1 MHSESPLFLLDSF
14 SANDLDAWETQKDQ
28 ILRYYWDFYNDLAYQ
43 RHKIADSLRT
53 ALLEAAVGPYEFNG
67 WQRQVRYKYSL
78 NPLSPKGSLIE
89 PGGRFNIPDVN
100 PDQIPP
106 FPALYIA
113 EDKETTLQEAGQ
125 QKNNSGS
132 LSGLDLAL
140 IKKDSISIVAL
151 SGKLESIIDLRHP
164 KKLKS
169 FLKLIKQFSISESII
184 QMAEKIGLERPQTV
198 RTLESLIGSLLEPD
212 WRAWNIQFDIPA
224 NSQIFGQLVANTGIE
239 GILYPSKFTK
249 KKCLAIFPQNLDM
262 ESFIAVDGDTPE
274 GVIVSRLDVNT
285 WPLLKATF

>member
-14 SANDLDAWETQKDQ
+14 SAKDLDAWETQKDK

-43 RHKIADSLRT
+43 RHKIADALRT
-53 ALLEAAVGPYEFNG
+53 ALLEAAAGPYEFNR
-67 WQRQVRYKYSL
+67 WQRQVRYKYCL
-78 NPLSPKGSLIE
+78 TPLSPKGSLIE

-113 EDKETTLQEAGQ
+113 ENKETTLQEAGQ
-125 QKNNSGS
+125 QSKRGE
-132 LSGLDLAL
+132 LSALDLAL
-140 IKKDSISIVAL
+140 IKKDSISIVAV

-169 FLKLIKQFSISESII
+169 FLKLIRKFSVSKSII

-198 RTLESLIGSLLEPD
+198 RTIDSLIGSLLEPD
-212 WRAWNIQFDIPA
+212 WRAWCIQFDIPA
-224 NSQIFGQLVANTGIE
+224 NCQIFGQLIANAGIE

-249 KKCLAIFPQNLDM
+249 KNCLAIYPQNFDL
-262 ESFIAVDGDTPE
+262 ESFVAVEGDTPE
-274 GVIVSRLDVNT
+274 GVVISRLDANT
-285 WPLLKATF
+285 WPSLKATL